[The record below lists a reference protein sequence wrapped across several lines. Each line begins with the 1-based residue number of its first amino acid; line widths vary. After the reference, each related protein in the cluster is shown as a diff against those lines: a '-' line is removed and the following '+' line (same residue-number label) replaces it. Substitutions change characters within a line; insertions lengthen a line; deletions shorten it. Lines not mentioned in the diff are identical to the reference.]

1 MEMPT
6 RRRAGG
12 DSSDMAGLKE
22 DNMTDNQDTH
32 ISKLDDLFDQAC
44 EYLSDLP
51 SSAYEP
57 QFIQMSLDIID
68 RWLAVR
74 EQDRQYELKISPI
87 NDTRNRIQKIW
98 NDQNNLKKSFV
109 ELTNAL
115 AKRIDDLKQR

>member
-1 MEMPT
+1 
-6 RRRAGG
+6 
-12 DSSDMAGLKE
+12 MAGLKE

>member
-1 MEMPT
+1 
-6 RRRAGG
+6 
-12 DSSDMAGLKE
+12 
-22 DNMTDNQDTH
+22 MTDNQDTH

-51 SSAYEP
+51 SNACQP

-109 ELTNAL
+109 ELTDAL

>member
-1 MEMPT
+1 MEMPS
-6 RRRAGG
+6 RRRESR
-12 DSSDMAGLKE
+12 DNSDMVRVKE

-51 SSAYEP
+51 SNAYQP
-57 QFIQMSLDIID
+57 QFIQMSLGIID

-74 EQDRQYELKISPI
+74 EQDRQYELKISPV

-109 ELTNAL
+109 ELTDAL